1 MIIYIDQIIK
11 PMKNLNQ
18 KLAVI
23 QTELKAKKSS
33 YNAFGKYYF
42 RKAEDILEAVKPFL
56 TREGVSVRIEEDI
69 ITDSPVPTLQSTAI
83 LSDGENSIKATAV
96 VGVDL
101 NQKGMQTAQQF
112 GAASSY
118 GKKYALGNLFLID
131 DTADADSTNGH
142 GKASQIVSK
151 NKVFENGAQLPKANK
166 YTMTEEQLKKAVEFV
181 KGGGAIS
188 AIESKYR
195 ITPEQM
201 KTLKQSVNV

>member
-1 MIIYIDQIIK
+1 
-11 PMKNLNQ
+11 MKDLNQ

-33 YNAFGKYYF
+33 YNSFGKYYF

-56 TREGVSVRIEEDI
+56 LRENVSVRVDEELIHD
-69 ITDSPVPTLQSTAI
+69 TPPTIKSTATI
-83 LSDGENSIKATAV
+83 SDGENSITATAI

-101 NQKGMQTAQQF
+101 TQKGMQTAQQF

-131 DTADADSTNGH
+131 DTADADSTNSH
-142 GKASQIVSK
+142 GKASQLV
-151 NKVFENGAQLPKANK
+151 NKIKLK
-166 YTMTEEQLKKAVEFV
+166 MTEDQYKKAIDFV

-188 AIESKYR
+188 AIQSKYNVSGV
-195 ITPEQM
+195 QM
-201 KTLKQSVNV
+201 QELTAARKS

>member
-1 MIIYIDQIIK
+1 
-11 PMKNLNQ
+11 MKNLNQ

-33 YNAFGKYYF
+33 YNSFGKYYF

-56 TREGVSVRIEEDI
+56 LREGVTVRVHEDLI
-69 ITDSPVPTLQSTAI
+69 HESPPTLLSTATI
-83 LSDGENSIKATAV
+83 SDGEDFITATAV

-131 DTADADSTNGH
+131 DTADADSTNSH
-142 GKASQIVSK
+142 GKA
-151 NKVFENGAQLPKANK
+151 AQLTQNMGFAKAK
-166 YTMTEEQLKKAVEFV
+166 MSEDQYKKAVDFV
-181 KGGGAIS
+181 KKGGDIS
-188 AIESKYR
+188 AIESKYDVTPDQKSGLTR
-195 ITPEQM
+195 I
-201 KTLKQSVNV
+201 KISN

>member
-1 MIIYIDQIIK
+1 
-11 PMKNLNQ
+11 MKNLNQ

-56 TREGVSVRIEEDI
+56 LREGVTVRVNEDLI
-69 ITDSPVPTLQSTAI
+69 SEAPPTIQSTATV
-83 LSDGENSIKATAV
+83 SDGENSITATAI

-101 NQKGMQTAQQF
+101 NKKGMQTAQQF

-131 DTADADSTNGH
+131 DTADADSTNSH
-142 GKASQIVSK
+142 GKASQLV
-151 NKVFENGAQLPKANK
+151 NKAKAK
-166 YTMTEEQLKKAVEFV
+166 MTEDQYKKAVEFI

-188 AIESKYR
+188 AIESKYTVTPDQKSGLTR
-195 ITPEQM
+195 I
-201 KTLKQSVNV
+201 KISN

>member
-1 MIIYIDQIIK
+1 
-11 PMKNLNQ
+11 MKNLNK

-33 YNAFGKYYF
+33 YNSFGKYYF

-56 TREGVSVRIEEDI
+56 LKHQVSVRIKEDI
-69 ITDSPVPTLQSTAI
+69 ISETPVPTIQSTAI
-83 LSDGENSIKATAV
+83 LSDGKNQITATAI

-101 NQKGMQTAQQF
+101 TQKGMQTAQQF

-131 DTADADSTNGH
+131 DTADADSTNSG
-142 GKASQIVSK
+142 GTASKIVNKA
-151 NKVFENGAQLPKANK
+151 KAK
-166 YTMTEEQLKKAVEFV
+166 MTEEQFNKAIEFV

-188 AIESKYR
+188 AIESKYT
-195 ITPEQM
+195 ITPVEL
-201 KTLKQSVNV
+201 LKLKSAVNG

>member
-1 MIIYIDQIIK
+1 
-11 PMKNLNQ
+11 MKQLNQ

-56 TREGVSVRIEEDI
+56 LRESVTVRVKEHLISE
-69 ITDSPVPTLQSTAI
+69 TPPTIQSTAI
-83 LSDGENSIKATAV
+83 LSDGENSIQATAV

-101 NQKGMQTAQQF
+101 QQKGMQTAQQF

-131 DTADADSTNGH
+131 DTADADSTSGGGTASKIVN
-142 GKASQIVSK
+142 KAK
-151 NKVFENGAQLPKANK
+151 TK
-166 YTMTEEQLKKAVEFV
+166 MTDDQYKKAVEFV
-181 KGGGAIS
+181 KGGGS
-188 AIESKYR
+188 VTAIESKYT
-195 ITPEQM
+195 ITPAQM
-201 KTLKQSVNV
+201 VTFKEINNNG

>member
-1 MIIYIDQIIK
+1 
-11 PMKNLNQ
+11 MKDLNK

-33 YNAFGKYYF
+33 YNSFGKYYF

-56 TREGVSVRIEEDI
+56 LREGVSVRVDEELVTSMDTPPI
-69 ITDSPVPTLQSTAI
+69 IQSTATI
-83 LSDGENSIKATAV
+83 SDGENSITATAI

-131 DTADADSTNGH
+131 DTADADSTNSH
-142 GKASQIVSK
+142 GKASQIV
-151 NKVFENGAQLPKANK
+151 NKAKVN
-166 YTMTEEQLKKAVEFV
+166 MTEEQFKKAVEFV
-181 KGGGAIS
+181 KGGGAIT
-188 AIESKYR
+188 AIESKYTV
-195 ITPEQM
+195 TPEQM
-201 KTLKQSVNV
+201 KTLKNGVNG

>member
-1 MIIYIDQIIK
+1 MNI
-11 PMKNLNQ
+11 LNET
-18 KLAVI
+18 LATI

-56 TREGVSVRIEEDI
+56 LKHQVSVRITEDI
-69 ITDSPVPTLQSTAI
+69 ISETPVPTIQSTAI
-83 LSDGENSIKATAV
+83 LSDGENSIKATAI

-131 DTADADSTNGH
+131 DTADADSTNSG
-142 GKASQIVSK
+142 GTASKIVNKA
-151 NKVFENGAQLPKANK
+151 KAN
-166 YTMTEEQLKKAVEFV
+166 MTKDQYKKAVDFV
-181 KGGGAIS
+181 KEGGSIA
-188 AIESKYR
+188 AIESKYT

-201 KTLKQSVNV
+201 EALKNKSTWEWIEKQ

>member
-1 MIIYIDQIIK
+1 
-11 PMKNLNQ
+11 MKNLNQ

-33 YNAFGKYYF
+33 YNSFGKYYF

-56 TREGVSVRIEEDI
+56 LRESVSVRVDEELIHD
-69 ITDSPVPTLQSTAI
+69 TPPTIQSTATI
-83 LSDGENSIKATAV
+83 SDGENSITATAI

-131 DTADADSTNGH
+131 DTADADSTNSH
-142 GKASQIVSK
+142 GKASQIV
-151 NKVFENGAQLPKANK
+151 NKAKAK
-166 YTMTEEQLKKAVEFV
+166 MTEDQYNKAVEFV
-181 KGGGAIS
+181 KNGGAIT
-188 AIESKYR
+188 AIESKYT

-201 KTLKQSVNV
+201 KVFKNGING